1 MQLIK
6 LLSDHPKVKIIYLCA
21 KKSIGKQVF
30 LFGKKPIK
38 KLPKITSSKDI
49 DFNKIDI
56 IFTAL
61 PNGEAQQIS
70 NNLLKHNTLIDLS
83 ADFRLKKSSEYL
95 KWYKQKHKSLR
106 NIENS
111 IYALPEISGKKVK
124 DFNIIGCP
132 GCYPTSI
139 LLPLIP
145 LIKKKLINIK
155 NIIIDSKSGY
165 SGAGRGVHNKYKG
178 KNLYE
183 SISAYGV
190 GFHLSLIHI

>member
-1 MQLIK
+1 MRKLNALIAGSTGYIGVQLIK
-6 LLSDHPKVKIIYLCA
+6 LLVKHKNVKIRYLCG
-21 KKSIGKQVF
+21 STSV
-30 LFGKKPIK
+30 GKKISSYEKSLSSK
-38 KLPKITSSKDI
+38 KLPTISK
-49 DFNKIDI
+49 FNKKYLKDVDV

-95 KWYKQKHKSLR
+95 KWYKQKHKSLK
-106 NIENS
+106 NIKNS

-139 LLPLIP
+139 LLP
-145 LIKKKLINIK
+145 
-155 NIIIDSKSGY
+155 
-165 SGAGRGVHNKYKG
+165 
-178 KNLYE
+178 
-183 SISAYGV
+183 
-190 GFHLSLIHI
+190 